1 MHSVSAWCHE
11 NGLIL
16 GEEKVCEKSNE
27 VTAIPLLLESLALK
41 DATVSVDA
49 AGCQKDIA
57 HLIRQKKGQYV
68 WGLKLNQ
75 KKLYQAAVELVS
87 TRGARAE
94 NRLEDSFEHA
104 HERLVRGRYFGYG
117 TVNKMIFV
125 W

>member
-1 MHSVSAWCHE
+1 
-11 NGLIL
+11 
-16 GEEKVCEKSNE
+16 

-104 HERLVRGRYFGYG
+104 HGRLVRGRYFGYG